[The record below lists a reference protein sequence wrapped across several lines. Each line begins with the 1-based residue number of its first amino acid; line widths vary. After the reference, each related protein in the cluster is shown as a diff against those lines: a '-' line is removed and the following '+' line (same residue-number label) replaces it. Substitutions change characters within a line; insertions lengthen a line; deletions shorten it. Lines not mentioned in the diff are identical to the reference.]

1 MRLLLSPFSQ
11 HSAILWKCIRNRT
24 SRSWHCGEA
33 LQQSGALIKA
43 SFQTIQCWK
52 PSCGLTSFLNWKVGL
67 WGAPFET
74 LCSSSFR
81 NYFVQRYFRRCLSLS
96 LKNRLA
102 QLTVSTILLFPLSA
116 TKTCQNTK
124 GSQKNSYIS
133 KMTKKVDG
141 TVVTFLFEPNT
152 I

>member
-24 SRSWHCGEA
+24 RELTLWWNFTAELCPN
-33 LQQSGALIKA
+33 QSFIADSTVFTVRIN
-43 SFQTIQCWK
+43 F
-52 PSCGLTSFLNWKVGL
+52 FLNLIFELKRRIVGCPI
-67 WGAPFET
+67 WNF
-74 LCSSSFR
+74 SSFR

-141 TVVTFLFEPNT
+141 TVVTFLYQPNT